1 MSTDRSSFGP
11 CRAGG
16 SEGAAGR
23 VRVVA
28 WVVGGAAFAFAL
40 PSVIHIIVWRT
51 RWQPGLDALRWYHKN
66 VDSRRVLKSAGK
78 RHQSAAVVRHTG
90 RRSGRVY
97 RTPVW
102 AHRVGESFFIGLPY
116 GTDVDWLRNVRAAGG
131 CGIEHDGVLYR
142 VVAPVVLP
150 IEEAPAGLDRT
161 VRMLRRMGVRSLL
174 RLDIAPSTSQA
185 LGPDQL
191 PEPER
196 VDDVRANT
204 HAHSHTD
211 SLKEET

>member
-1 MSTDRSSFGP
+1 MSTDRSDSCR

-16 SEGAAGR
+16 SEGAASR
-23 VRVVA
+23 VRMVA
-28 WVVGGAAFAFAL
+28 CVVGGAAVAFAL

-78 RHQSAAVVRHTG
+78 RQQTLAVVHHTG
-90 RRSGRVY
+90 RSSGREY

-102 AHRVGESFFIGLPY
+102 AHRVRESFFVGLPY

-131 CGIEHDGVLYR
+131 CGVEHDGVLYR

-150 IEEAPAGLDRT
+150 VEEAPAGLDRT

-174 RLDIAPSTSQA
+174 RVDVASSTSQA
-185 LGPDQL
+185 PGRDPVPQQ
-191 PEPER
+191 ER
-196 VDDVRANT
+196 VDDVRGQRP
-204 HAHSHTD
+204 
-211 SLKEET
+211 